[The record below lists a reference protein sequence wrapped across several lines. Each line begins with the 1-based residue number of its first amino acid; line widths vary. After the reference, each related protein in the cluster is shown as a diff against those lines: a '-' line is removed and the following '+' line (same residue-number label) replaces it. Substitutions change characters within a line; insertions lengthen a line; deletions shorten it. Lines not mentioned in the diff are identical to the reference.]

1 MDKVII
7 VVCVLL
13 IALLLFPVRHQYKD
27 GGSVHYDAIAYDVY
41 DMHRISDE
49 GETFGYTVG
58 TIVEIFGFEVF
69 NNTRFE
75 AIDTTSPYFCGRV
88 IETNSKGFLVEV
100 TDGGN
105 GSFALGERVQVN
117 TELHREYKAGDNLR
131 IAFDGK
137 VAMSYPPQV
146 TSVQSIV
153 RVGDSN

>member
-41 DMHRISDE
+41 DLHRISDE

-75 AIDTTSPYFCGRV
+75 AIDTNSPYFCGRV

-117 TELHREYKAGDNLR
+117 TEQGEYEVGDNLR

-153 RVGDSN
+153 RADGSN

>member
-1 MDKVII
+1 
-7 VVCVLL
+7 
-13 IALLLFPVRHQYKD
+13 
-27 GGSVHYDAIAYDVY
+27 
-41 DMHRISDE
+41 
-49 GETFGYTVG
+49 
-58 TIVEIFGFEVF
+58 
-69 NNTRFE
+69 
-75 AIDTTSPYFCGRV
+75 V

-117 TELHREYKAGDNLR
+117 TELGGEYKAGDNLR

-153 RVGDSN
+153 RQ

>member
-27 GGSVHYDAIAYDVY
+27 GGTVHYDAIAYDVY
-41 DMHRISDE
+41 DMHRISEE

-75 AIDTTSPYFCGRV
+75 AIDTNSPYFCGRV

-117 TELHREYKAGDNLR
+117 TERGGEYKVGDSLR

-153 RVGDSN
+153 RQ

>member
-7 VVCVLL
+7 VVYVLL

-41 DMHRISDE
+41 DMHRISEE

-58 TIVEIFGFEVF
+58 TIVEIFGYEVF

-75 AIDTTSPYFCGRV
+75 TIDTTSPYFCGRV

-117 TELHREYKAGDNLR
+117 TEQGEYEVGDNLR

-153 RVGDSN
+153 RVDDSN

>member
-13 IALLLFPVRHQYKD
+13 IALLLFPVRLQYKD

-41 DMHRISDE
+41 DMHRISEE
-49 GETFGYTVG
+49 GEAFGYTVG
-58 TIVEIFGFEVF
+58 TIVKIFGFEVF

-75 AIDTTSPYFCGRV
+75 AIDTNSPYFCGRV

-117 TELHREYKAGDNLR
+117 TEYGEYNVGDNLR

-153 RVGDSN
+153 RQ

>member
-41 DMHRISDE
+41 DMHRISEE

-58 TIVEIFGFEVF
+58 TIVKIFGFEVF

-117 TELHREYKAGDNLR
+117 TEQGEYEVGDNLR

>member
-75 AIDTTSPYFCGRV
+75 AIDTNSPYFCGRV

-117 TELHREYKAGDNLR
+117 TEQGEYEVGDNLR

-153 RVGDSN
+153 RADGSN

>member
-7 VVCVLL
+7 AVCILL
-13 IALLLFPVRHQYKD
+13 VIILFFPARLQYKD

-41 DMHRISDE
+41 DMHRISTE
-49 GETFGYTVG
+49 GEVQGYTVG

-75 AIDTTSPYFCGRV
+75 PIDTNSPYFCGRV

-117 TELHREYKAGDNLR
+117 TEQGKYEVGDNLR

-153 RVGDSN
+153 RQ

>member
-13 IALLLFPVRHQYKD
+13 IALLLFPARLQYKD
-27 GGSVHYDAIAYDVY
+27 GGTVHYDAIAYDVY

-58 TIVEIFGFEVF
+58 TIVKIFGFEVF

-117 TELHREYKAGDNLR
+117 TEQGEYNLGDNLR

-153 RVGDSN
+153 RVGDSD

>member
-13 IALLLFPVRHQYKD
+13 IALLLFPVRHQYKE

-41 DMHRISDE
+41 DMHRISGISDE
-49 GETFGYTVG
+49 GVIQGYTVG

-75 AIDTTSPYFCGRV
+75 AIDTNSPYFCGRV

-117 TELHREYKAGDNLR
+117 TELGDEYKAGDNLR

-153 RVGDSN
+153 RQ

>member
-13 IALLLFPVRHQYKD
+13 IALLLFPARLQYKD

-41 DMHRISDE
+41 DMHRISEE

-58 TIVEIFGFEVF
+58 TIVKIFGFEVF

-75 AIDTTSPYFCGRV
+75 AIDTNSPYFCGRV

-117 TELHREYKAGDNLR
+117 TEQGEYEVGDNLR

-153 RVGDSN
+153 RQ

>member
-13 IALLLFPVRHQYKD
+13 IALLLFPARHQYKD

-75 AIDTTSPYFCGRV
+75 AIDTNSPYFCGRV

-117 TELHREYKAGDNLR
+117 TEQGEYEVGDNLR

-153 RVGDSN
+153 RAYGSN

>member
-13 IALLLFPVRHQYKD
+13 LLLLFPVRQQYKD

-41 DMHRISDE
+41 DMHRISDA
-49 GETFGYTVG
+49 GETSGYTVG

-75 AIDTTSPYFCGRV
+75 AIDTNSPYFCGRV

-117 TELHREYKAGDNLR
+117 TEQGAYEVGVVLR

>member
-13 IALLLFPVRHQYKD
+13 LLLLFPVRLQYKD

-49 GETFGYTVG
+49 GEIQGYTVG

-75 AIDTTSPYFCGRV
+75 TIDTTSPYFCGRV

-117 TELHREYKAGDNLR
+117 TEQGEYKAGDNLR

>member
-13 IALLLFPVRHQYKD
+13 IALLLFPARLQYKD

-49 GETFGYTVG
+49 GETSGYTVG

-75 AIDTTSPYFCGRV
+75 AIDTNSPYFCGRV

-117 TELHREYKAGDNLR
+117 TEQGEYEVGDNLR

-153 RVGDSN
+153 RQ

>member
-13 IALLLFPVRHQYKD
+13 LLLLFPIRLQYKD

-41 DMHRISDE
+41 DMHRINDE
-49 GETFGYTVG
+49 GEIQGYTVG

-117 TELHREYKAGDNLR
+117 TEQGEYEVGDNLR

>member
-41 DMHRISDE
+41 DMHRINEE

-58 TIVEIFGFEVF
+58 TIVKIFGFEVF

-75 AIDTTSPYFCGRV
+75 AIDTNSPYFCGRV

-117 TELHREYKAGDNLR
+117 TEQGEYEVGDNLR

-153 RVGDSN
+153 RADGSN

>member
-49 GETFGYTVG
+49 GEIQGYTVG
-58 TIVEIFGFEVF
+58 NIVEIFGFEVF

-75 AIDTTSPYFCGRV
+75 AIDTNSPYFCGRV
-88 IETNSKGFLVEV
+88 IEINSKGFLVEV

-117 TELHREYKAGDNLR
+117 TELGGEYKTGDNLR

-153 RVGDSN
+153 RQ

>member
-13 IALLLFPVRHQYKD
+13 LVLLLFPARHQYKD

-49 GETFGYTVG
+49 GEAWGYTVG

-88 IETNSKGFLVEV
+88 IEMNSKGFLVEV

-117 TELHREYKAGDNLR
+117 TEQGEYEVGDNLR

-153 RVGDSN
+153 RQ

>member
-58 TIVEIFGFEVF
+58 FEVF

-75 AIDTTSPYFCGRV
+75 AIDTNSPYFCGRV

-117 TELHREYKAGDNLR
+117 TEQGEYEVGDNLR

-153 RVGDSN
+153 RADGSN

>member
-13 IALLLFPVRHQYKD
+13 LLLLFPVRQQYKD

-41 DMHRISDE
+41 DMHRISDA
-49 GETFGYTVG
+49 GETSGYTVG

-75 AIDTTSPYFCGRV
+75 AIDTNSPYFCGRV

-117 TELHREYKAGDNLR
+117 TEHGEYNLGDNLR

>member
-1 MDKVII
+1 MDKLII
-7 VVCVLL
+7 LVCVLL
-13 IALLLFPVRHQYKD
+13 IGLLLFPVRHQYKD
-27 GGSVHYDAIAYDVY
+27 GGSVHYDAVAYDVY
-41 DMHRISDE
+41 DMHRISTE

-117 TELHREYKAGDNLR
+117 TELYGEFEVGDNLR

-153 RVGDSN
+153 RADGSN

>member
-13 IALLLFPVRHQYKD
+13 LLLLFPVRQQYKD

-49 GETFGYTVG
+49 GEIQGYTVG

-75 AIDTTSPYFCGRV
+75 AIDTNSPYFCGRV

-117 TELHREYKAGDNLR
+117 TEHGEYKLGDNLR

>member
-13 IALLLFPVRHQYKD
+13 LLLLFPVRHQYKD

-41 DMHRISDE
+41 DMHRISTEDE
-49 GETFGYTVG
+49 IQGYTVG

-75 AIDTTSPYFCGRV
+75 AIDTNSPYFCGRV

-117 TELHREYKAGDNLR
+117 TEQGDYNVGDTLR

-153 RVGDSN
+153 RQ